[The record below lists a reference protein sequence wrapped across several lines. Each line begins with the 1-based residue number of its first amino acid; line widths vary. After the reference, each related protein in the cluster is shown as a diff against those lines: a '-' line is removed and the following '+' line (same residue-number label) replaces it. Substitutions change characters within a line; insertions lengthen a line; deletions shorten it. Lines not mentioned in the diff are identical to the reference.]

1 MDGSAGLA
9 GGVWERLLSP
19 DRLSESTSTNK
30 YRSVFNQDFGR
41 VLYSSAFRRLQDKT
55 QVFPLGRND
64 YVRTRLTHSLEV
76 SNVGRSLAIRFQD
89 IIEEKENIDDRG
101 RESLIAIA
109 DIVATACLAH
119 DIGNPPFGHSGEK
132 AIECAVHKLSDRNN
146 YTFEGNA
153 QGFRVLTRIGDPI
166 RGNGLDLTCAT
177 LGAFTKYPCA
187 SSSRHKDYYS
197 KYGINKEEIDKFRDV
212 AKKCGLDEPRRDLWV
227 RHPLAYLMEAADD
240 ISYLIA
246 DLEDAYVSGIL
257 SYEKVIEQYDA
268 LVDFSRKDNN
278 ILEKEKKEK
287 GEICAVRHA
296 RAIAIGVCIE
306 ELANVMREKYQSIKK
321 GTLKKGLMNSSELS
335 KRYDEVMKFSKNYIY
350 NHESV
355 INVEITGFNVISQLM
370 ELYMEWVYSRESPIS
385 KKIEKVLHPEKG
397 MVDDHDY
404 RFAHIIDYVSG
415 MTDSFALKTYNEL
428 FGRISTI

>member
-1 MDGSAGLA
+1 MM
-9 GGVWERLLSP
+9 VWEKLLST

-30 YRSVFNQDFGR
+30 YRTVFNQDFGR

-89 IIEEKENIDDRG
+89 IIAEKENIDNQY
-101 RESLIAIA
+101 LMVIA

-132 AIECAVHKLSDRNN
+132 AIECAVHKLSDKKD

-153 QGFRVLTRIGDPI
+153 QGFRVLTCIGDPI
-166 RGNGLDLTCAT
+166 KGNGLDLTCAT
-177 LGAFTKYPCA
+177 LGAFTKYPCTA
-187 SSSRHKDYYS
+187 LSRQEDYYS
-197 KYGINKEEIDKFRDV
+197 KYGVNKGEIDKFRRV
-212 AKKCGLDEPRRDLWV
+212 AKKCGLDEPTKDLWV

-246 DLEDAYVSGIL
+246 DLEDAYISGIL
-257 SYEKVIEQYDA
+257 SYEKVMEQYNVLA
-268 LVDFSRKDNN
+268 NFSCEDNSS
-278 ILEKEKKEK
+278 LEKEKKER
-287 GEICAVRHA
+287 GEVCAVRHA
-296 RAIAIGVCIE
+296 RARAVGVCIE
-306 ELANVMREKYQSIKK
+306 ELENVMRDDYQSIKD
-321 GTLKKGLMNSSELS
+321 GTLKKGLMDNSKLRD
-335 KRYDEVMKFSKNYIY
+335 KYDKVKAFSQNHIY
-350 NHESV
+350 THESV
-355 INVEITGFNVISQLM
+355 VNVEITGFNVILKLI
-370 ELYMEWVYSRESPIS
+370 ELYMEWVYSRKSPIS
-385 KKIEKVLHPEKG
+385 KKIEKVLHPEQS
-397 MVDDHDY
+397 MVNDRDY

-428 FGRISTI
+428 FGRLPTI